1 VEGNAFRVQG
11 FRILVRLQVWRE
23 NMIRAG
29 AKEIRQIVGESKFEH
44 DKPGLVDAALLSFQN
59 LFSSLDN
66 LGETS
71 TEHTQGR
78 KEPWL

>member
-1 VEGNAFRVQG
+1 
-11 FRILVRLQVWRE
+11 
-23 NMIRAG
+23 
-29 AKEIRQIVGESKFEH
+29 VGESKFEH